1 MTLKKADLVKRV
13 AEIGYSRKKSASIME
28 TLLETIKM
36 TLETGED
43 LLISRFGK
51 FCITKKKR
59 NKDGHYIINSSVSFT
74 CSPVLSNKINR
85 KR

>member
-1 MTLKKADLVKRV
+1 MTLKKADLIKSV
-13 AEIGYSRKKSASIME
+13 AEIGYSRKKSTSMME

-36 TLETGED
+36 TLGNGED

-59 NKDGHYIINSSVSFT
+59 NKDGHYINNTSLSFKCSS
-74 CSPVLSNKINR
+74 VLSNKINR